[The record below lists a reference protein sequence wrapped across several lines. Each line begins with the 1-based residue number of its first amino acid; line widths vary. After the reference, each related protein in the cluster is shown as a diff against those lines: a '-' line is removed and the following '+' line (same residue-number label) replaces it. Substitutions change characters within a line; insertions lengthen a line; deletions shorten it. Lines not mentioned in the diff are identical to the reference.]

1 MHCAALSS
9 LKYPRTSG
17 SSCESTQYLDANGE
31 VVFFDVL
38 VVKGVVDF
46 DISPRV
52 TIVRPLLQ
60 VECVILIRLRCRA
73 SNQPVED
80 GRVVLNPRAGHNQTR
95 LEITIAVGAK
105 TNT

>member
-38 VVKGVVDF
+38 VVERVVDF
-46 DISPRV
+46 DVGPSV
-52 TIVRPLLQ
+52 AVVVAPLLQ
-60 VECVILIRLRCRA
+60 VK
-73 SNQPVED
+73 
-80 GRVVLNPRAGHNQTR
+80 RVVLVGLSRRAADQPVVDGRPTLDAR
-95 LEITIAVGAK
+95 T
-105 TNT
+105 